1 MATRKGDLTGSK
13 GRQMR
18 IVLNRQVLKA
28 FEKPK
33 INRTCAFVPW
43 KANELVP
50 PRGLA
55 QVTDDCKRVV
65 PITGA
70 ADKLC

>member
-1 MATRKGDLTGSK
+1 MFLKLPEKNRKLIARG
-13 GRQMR
+13 
-18 IVLNRQVLKA
+18 A
-28 FEKPK
+28 F
-33 INRTCAFVPW
+33 APW
-43 KANELVP
+43 KVNELVP